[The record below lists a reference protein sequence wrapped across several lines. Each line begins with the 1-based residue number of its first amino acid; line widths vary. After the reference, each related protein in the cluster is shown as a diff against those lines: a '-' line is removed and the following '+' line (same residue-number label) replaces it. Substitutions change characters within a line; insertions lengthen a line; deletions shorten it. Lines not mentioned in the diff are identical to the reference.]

1 MCSNGRVISR
11 FSAWV
16 LVAAGVFNVVIWPR
30 FARTIVA
37 DERAWA
43 GTAWSSAPTSF
54 LWVHAVLIGSAMAFG
69 IAVLVIGFRAL
80 RGMRAARGSRRT
92 S

>member
-1 MCSNGRVISR
+1 MVCSNGEVISR

-37 DERAWA
+37 DERAWS
-43 GTAWSSAPTSF
+43 GDAWGSAPTSF
-54 LWVHAVLIGSAMAFG
+54 FWVHAVLIGSAMAFG
-69 IAVLVIGFRAL
+69 IAVLVIGVRAL
-80 RGMRAARGSRRT
+80 RAARGSRRT